1 MPPLH
6 NKHLLFFIT
15 EDWYFCSHRLPLAQA
30 AIVEGFKVTLITQ
43 VHRYGDKIRAAGIH
57 LIPIQINRSGLN
69 PIHELM
75 LIAKI
80 YQLYTQYRPD
90 IVHHV
95 AMKPVIYGTIAAR
108 LVGISSIVN
117 ALAGLGFLFS
127 SHNLLARL
135 LKPLV
140 QIILRWV
147 LGGNS
152 QVIVQNP
159 DDMQLLCEQI
169 GVSKHKIHLIYGAG
183 VDLSSFTPTSPPI
196 ETLNGPIIL
205 LPARLLWDKGV
216 GEFVQA
222 ATILRQR
229 GITARCILVGAP
241 DIGNPASVSQQQ
253 IASWVNAG
261 IIEWWGYCDDMPKI
275 FAKCHIV
282 CLPSY
287 YREGLPKS
295 LVEAA
300 ACGKPIVTTDTP
312 GCREVVRDGENGLL
326 VPVRDVQALVSAL
339 AKLIQEPKL
348 CVVYG
353 KVGRQC
359 SESMFG
365 SDSII
370 QATLAVYDK

>member
-30 AIVEGFKVTLITQ
+30 AIVAGFKVTLITQ
-43 VHRYGDKIRAAGIH
+43 VHQYGDKIRAAGIH

-69 PIHELM
+69 PIYELM

-80 YQLYTQYRPD
+80 YQLYNRYHPD

-152 QVIVQNP
+152 QVIIQNP

-169 GVSKHKIHLIYGAG
+169 GVSQHQIHLIYGAG
-183 VDLSSFTPTSPPI
+183 VDLSTFTPTSPPI
-196 ETLNGPIIL
+196 KTLNGPIVL

-229 GITARCILVGAP
+229 GIAARCILVGAP
-241 DIGNPASVSQQQ
+241 DISNPAAVSQQQ

-261 IIEWWGYCDDMPKI
+261 IIEWWGHCDDMPKI

-287 YREGLPKS
+287 REGLPKS

-300 ACGKPIVTTDTP
+300 ACGRPIVTTDTP
-312 GCREVVRDGENGLL
+312 GCREVVRDGKNGLL
-326 VPVRDVQALVSAL
+326 VPVRDVQALVAAL

-348 CVVYG
+348 CEVYG
-353 KVGRQC
+353 KVGRQYA
-359 SESMFG
+359 ESMFS
-365 SDSII
+365 SDAII

>member
-1 MPPLH
+1 MPQLH
-6 NKHLLFFIT
+6 ERHLLFFIT

-30 AIVEGFKVTLITQ
+30 AIVAGFKVTLITQ
-43 VHRYGDKIRAAGIH
+43 VHQYGDKIRAAGIH

-80 YQLYTQYRPD
+80 YQLYNQYRPD

-108 LVGISSIVN
+108 LVGIPSIVN

-127 SHNLLARL
+127 SQNLLARL

-140 QIILRWV
+140 QIILRLV

-169 GVSKHKIHLIYGAG
+169 GVSRHQIHLIYGVG
-183 VDLSSFTPTSPPI
+183 VDLNIFTPTSPPL
-196 ETLNGPIIL
+196 ETVDGPIVI

-229 GITARCILVGAP
+229 GIAVRCILIGAP
-241 DIGNPASVSQQQ
+241 DIGNPGTVSQQQ
-253 IASWVNAG
+253 ITSWVNAG
-261 IIEWWGYCDDMPKI
+261 IIEWWRHCDDMPKI

-287 YREGLPKS
+287 REGLPKS

-300 ACGKPIVTTDTP
+300 ACGRPIITTDTP

-326 VPVRDVQALVSAL
+326 VPVKNVQVLAIAL

-348 CVVYG
+348 CEVYG
-353 KVGRQC
+353 KMGRQRA
-359 SESMFG
+359 ESIFG

-370 QATLAVYDK
+370 QATLAMYDK